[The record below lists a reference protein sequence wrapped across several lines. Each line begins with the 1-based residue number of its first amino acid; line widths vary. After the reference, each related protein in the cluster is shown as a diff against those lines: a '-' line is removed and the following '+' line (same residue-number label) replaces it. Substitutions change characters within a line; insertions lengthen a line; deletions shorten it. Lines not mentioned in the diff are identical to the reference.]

1 MEIEKFINQRFPMVH
16 PYEGINAV
24 DTRLINENFLVVM
37 DDGMEYMGILTPSD
51 LIKRPHKLV
60 IDCITEKGNLQA
72 SETITEALE
81 KFEKYKCSI
90 LPAFKEG
97 RFVGIVYKNELVNM
111 LRNKITELYKRSVIS
126 QNVKTS
132 FLQSLSH
139 EIRTPLNWIL
149 GFLEIIS
156 DMNEEEFRK
165 DGKDHFEIV
174 QKSADKFLL
183 IISDLINISIINSGD
198 NIRMEYE
205 LVAVE
210 DIFDELKIYFE
221 KSTPILLNREVQ
233 IQFKRKD
240 ISTSMYSD
248 GNKIKHI
255 LYHLID
261 NAIKHSQS
269 QTVEIDYHVFPQSIL
284 IRISNQGLP
293 IPEEQ
298 QNRLFEIFEKQDI
311 KNNDYMSSGLG
322 VGLSLVKKL
331 IELLEGN
338 ISFMTNESQTTFS
351 VSIPYIPETDSTL
364 IVSLPAIN
372 KENSTAILPVNLS
385 I

>member
-1 MEIEKFINQRFPMVH
+1 
-16 PYEGINAV
+16 
-24 DTRLINENFLVVM
+24 
-37 DDGMEYMGILTPSD
+37 
-51 LIKRPHKLV
+51 
-60 IDCITEKGNLQA
+60 
-72 SETITEALE
+72 
-81 KFEKYKCSI
+81 
-90 LPAFKEG
+90 
-97 RFVGIVYKNELVNM
+97 
-111 LRNKITELYKRSVIS
+111 
-126 QNVKTS
+126 
-132 FLQSLSH
+132 
-139 EIRTPLNWIL
+139 
-149 GFLEIIS
+149 
-156 DMNEEEFRK
+156 
-165 DGKDHFEIV
+165 
-174 QKSADKFLL
+174 
-183 IISDLINISIINSGD
+183 
-198 NIRMEYE
+198 
-205 LVAVE
+205 
-210 DIFDELKIYFE
+210 
-221 KSTPILLNREVQ
+221 
-233 IQFKRKD
+233 
-240 ISTSMYSD
+240 MYSD

-364 IVSLPAIN
+364 IVPLPAIN